1 MVGNTGGRT
10 AVRVLERMNISV
22 LFGIP
27 GIHNLS
33 IYDGLASGT
42 IRHVTTRHEQGAG
55 FMAYGWGK
63 STGTPGVALAIT
75 GPGLTNLLT
84 PLGQAF
90 HDSVPMVAITTQI
103 PSRFLSGRSGYLHE
117 LRDSTVMS
125 SSVTKGSFRASSPGE
140 IPLLLE
146 RALRLSVEGRP
157 GPVHVEI
164 PLDYLDQDC
173 GGLPAE
179 EFDGRERNPL
189 PEGLI
194 GEAAGSLSA
203 ARSPFIIAGGGAA
216 GASAAVRILA
226 EKLSAPVVMTSAGKG
241 ILPDGHPLSLGARLH
256 FPAVKELLRNSDCI
270 LALGTELSPPDLWEE
285 EFPFPDRMISVDTD
299 DGFASSRKGLFLGGR
314 CEDVVPMLAGAVK
327 DRGGISCP
335 GTSALLG
342 ECRDALG
349 AVLGVE
355 EDLPLLHDTVSA
367 LADALGDEGA
377 LWADMTGAAYFA
389 ISEYP
394 CFRPRTFLHPVG
406 FGTLGA
412 ALPGGLGTKC
422 AFPDRRVAVLTG
434 DGGFQFT
441 LSELA
446 VGVQEKICLP
456 VLLWN
461 DGGFGEIRRT
471 QDRNG
476 GPRIAV
482 DQWNPDFRVL
492 AQAYGIPYFAPED
505 GAGIGQALESA
516 FEVPTPSII
525 EVKVRKGAGI

>member
-1 MVGNTGGRT
+1 MAGNTGGRT

-33 IYDGLASGT
+33 LYEGLSSGP
-42 IRHVTTRHEQGAG
+42 IRHITTRHEQGAG

-63 STGTPGVALAIT
+63 STGTPGVVLAIT
-75 GPGLTNLLT
+75 GPGLTNILT

-125 SSVTKGSFRASSPGE
+125 SSVTKGSFRASSPEE
-140 IPLLLE
+140 IPHLVE

-157 GPVHVEI
+157 GPVHGEI
-164 PLDYLDQDC
+164 PLDYLDEPC
-173 GGLPAE
+173 GMPPGEPVR
-179 EFDGRERNPL
+179 REGPSL
-189 PEGLI
+189 HEGLA

-203 ARSPFIIAGGGAA
+203 ARSPVIIAGGGAA
-216 GASAAVRILA
+216 GAAEAVRLLA
-226 EKLSAPVVMTSAGKG
+226 EKLSAPVVLTSAGKG
-241 ILPDGHPLSLGARLH
+241 ILPDDHPLCLGARLH

-270 LALGTELSPPDLWEE
+270 LALGTELSPTDMWEE
-285 EFPFPDRMISVDTD
+285 EFPFPDGLISVDTD
-299 DGFASSRKGLFLGGR
+299 GGFASSRRGLFLGGR
-314 CEDVVPMLAGAVK
+314 CEDVVPMLAGAVN
-327 DRGGISCP
+327 DRGGVSFP
-335 GTSALLG
+335 GRTAILG
-342 ECRDALG
+342 ECREALG
-349 AVLGVE
+349 SVLGVE
-355 EDLPLLHDTVSA
+355 EELPLLRDTVSA
-367 LADALGDEGA
+367 LAGALGGEGV
-377 LWADMTGAAYFA
+377 LWADMTGAAYCA

-394 CFRPRTFLHPVG
+394 CSRPRRFLHPVG

-412 ALPGGLGTKC
+412 ALPGGLGTRC

-441 LSELA
+441 LPELA

-456 VLLWN
+456 VVLWN

-482 DQWNPDFRVL
+482 DHWNPDFRAL
-492 AQAYGIPYFAPED
+492 AGAYGIPYFAPEG

-516 FEVPTPSII
+516 FQVPTPSII
-525 EVKVRKGAGI
+525 EVKVRKGARI